1 MARIDIEIEDY
12 LDEVSTYNL
21 ILELENRKLNK
32 EHIDKLRI
40 IIRGGGLLEKLSELK
55 SLSLADSIKI
65 EEFLETFKK

>member
-12 LDEVSTYNL
+12 LDEVSTYSL

-32 EHIDKLRI
+32 EHVDKLRI
-40 IIRGGGLLEKLSELK
+40 ITQGGGLLEKLDELK
-55 SLSLADSIKI
+55 HLSLADSIKI

>member
-40 IIRGGGLLEKLSELK
+40 IIQGGGLLEKLSELK